1 MPIRIYADAPAP
13 EAIEKVVSTL
23 QEGGVIIYPTDTLY
37 GMGCAINNARAVERI
52 MQLKGIKPKNAQF
65 SFICESISQVAEF
78 ARISD
83 TNFQL
88 MRRNLPGPFT
98 FVLPGLNRVPS
109 YFISSRKTVGIRIP
123 DNAIPCMLVKE
134 LGIPILTTSLP
145 YTADEAQYAMYPELM
160 EERWGHAVD
169 IVIDGGLGAL
179 EGSTVVDCTGKEPN
193 IVRQGKGLLEL

>member
-1 MPIRIYADAPAP
+1 MRIRIYEDAPAP
-13 EAIEKVVSTL
+13 EAIEKVVHIL
-23 QEGGVIIYPTDTLY
+23 QQGGVIIYPTDTLY
-37 GMGCAINNARAVERI
+37 GMGCAIDNARAVERI

-83 TNFQL
+83 SNFQL

-109 YFISSRKTVGIRIP
+109 YFISARKTVGIRIP
-123 DNAIPCMLVKE
+123 NNTIPCTIVKE

-145 YTADEAQYAMYPELM
+145 YTGDEAQYAMYPELM

-169 IVIDGGLGAL
+169 IVIDGGVGAL
-179 EGSTVVDCTGKEPN
+179 EGSTVVDCTGKDPD
-193 IVRQGKGLLEL
+193 ILRQGKGHLDR